1 MDHPWQGKAGRY
13 ASAITG
19 NADCDMLRRHRNRNW
34 IDHPHNV
41 GDLSWTPPGYGSAIA
56 QQDDDRQQQ
65 KAVKADAHKHLS
77 KARILGERKGAKLD
91 GWAPDGARPEYI
103 G

>member
-1 MDHPWQGKAGRY
+1 MWHGRT
-13 ASAITG
+13 S
-19 NADCDMLRRHRNRNW
+19 DLLSEMLRLDQSLAQCGYGTDTGAKIR
-34 IDHPHNV
+34 
-41 GDLSWTPPGYGSAIA
+41 DLSWSPPGYGSAIA
-56 QQDDDRQQQ
+56 QQDDDTQQH

-77 KARILGERKGAKLD
+77 KARISGECKGAKLD

>member
-1 MDHPWQGKAGRY
+1 
-13 ASAITG
+13 
-19 NADCDMLRRHRNRNW
+19 MLRRLQSDLIRSPTQCGHGNHAGVNIR
-34 IDHPHNV
+34 
-41 GDLSWTPPGYGSAIA
+41 DLSWSPLGYGSAIA
-56 QQDDDRQQQ
+56 QQDDDMQQH

-77 KARILGERKGAKLD
+77 KARLSGERKGAKLD

>member
-1 MDHPWQGKAGRY
+1 M
-13 ASAITG
+13 AITG
-19 NADCDMLRRHRNRNW
+19 NADCDMLRRRGIRDW

-41 GDLSWTPPGYGSAIA
+41 ATALILAQKIRNLSWSPPRYGSAIA
-56 QQDDDRQQQ
+56 QQDDGTQQH

-77 KARILGERKGAKLD
+77 KARISGERKGAKLD
-91 GWAPDGARPEYI
+91 GWAPDGARLEYI

>member
-1 MDHPWQGKAGRY
+1 MLIVICC
-13 ASAITG
+13 ASAEYATGSITRTMCTDTG
-19 NADCDMLRRHRNRNW
+19 AKIR
-34 IDHPHNV
+34 
-41 GDLSWTPPGYGSAIA
+41 DLSWSPLGYGSAIA
-56 QQDDDRQQQ
+56 QQDDDMQQH

-77 KARILGERKGAKLD
+77 KARLSGERKGAKLD

>member
-41 GDLSWTPPGYGSAIA
+41 GDLSWTPRDMVVQLHSKMMTGSNKK
-56 QQDDDRQQQ
+56 R
-65 KAVKADAHKHLS
+65 S
-77 KARILGERKGAKLD
+77 KQMRTNI
-91 GWAPDGARPEYI
+91 
-103 G
+103 